1 MHKTHLHRILR
12 LLSLVGVFAS
22 GLYASADN
30 DVLLA
35 RLDSTLA
42 QENTIMAEKLNRID
56 MLKKMAAHEKNTNLL
71 LEKYRELSE
80 EYYVLQYDSAVKY
93 ADKGL
98 ALAEKTGNRH
108 FLTANII
115 MKASL
120 HAIGGLYSEAINCLN
135 RISADSLTEEEK
147 FGYNIAY
154 STVYHYWADYC
165 NDNTFTPIYREKAQ
179 QYLKA
184 AVAYLDKDD
193 EAYDYYMGEYYIYV
207 ERNDN
212 KALSH
217 YFKTMEKNDET
228 SRFYAMASFSIANNY
243 SAHGDMERY
252 EEYIIKACISDI
264 VCCTKENLALQDL
277 AMFIFKEKDNGNLE
291 RARRY
296 INSAMDDAKY
306 YNNRL
311 RIIEIS
317 QKLPLIVATYHSMV
331 EAQNRFLR
339 YAVWSIS
346 LLGAVLLVFLYFF
359 VRQNRQLSARRHELH
374 QSNSLLT
381 EANGRLNVV
390 NEQLMDTN
398 RKREGLAK
406 LYIDLCAKNIDRME
420 KFQMTVQRKIK
431 ANQTKELLTVISSSK
446 ANQQEATAFL
456 KRFDEAFLN
465 LYPSFVT
472 EFNMLLKDGE
482 QVVVNKPGTLST
494 ELRIFAL
501 VRLGVKDSSEIA
513 ALLFYSP
520 RTIYN
525 YRSAFKNK
533 AKDRNTFEDEVR
545 RLCTLYGNPNSKGE
559 GGITPPKDDCVNG

>member
-1 MHKTHLHRILR
+1 MHKTHLHCILR

-30 DVLLA
+30 DALLA

-80 EYYVLQYDSAVKY
+80 KYYVLQYDSAVKY

-98 ALAEKTGNRH
+98 VLAEKTGNRH

-135 RISADSLTEEEK
+135 RIAADSLTEEEK

-154 STVYHYWADYC
+154 SNAYHYWADYC

-559 GGITPPKDDCVNG
+559 GGITPPEG

>member
-30 DVLLA
+30 DALLA

-42 QENTIMAEKLNRID
+42 QENAIMAEKLNRID

-135 RISADSLTEEEK
+135 RIAPDSLKEEER

-154 STVYHYWADYC
+154 SNAYHYWADYC
-165 NDNTFTPIYREKAQ
+165 NDNTFAPIYREKAQ

-184 AVAYLDKDD
+184 AVAYLDKND

-501 VRLGVKDSSEIA
+501 VRLGVKESSEIA

-559 GGITPPKDDCVNG
+559 GGITPPEG

>member
-30 DVLLA
+30 DALLA

-42 QENTIMAEKLNRID
+42 QENAIMAEKLNRIN

-135 RISADSLTEEEK
+135 RIAADSLTEEEK

-252 EEYIIKACISDI
+252 EEYLIKACISDI

-277 AMFIFKEKDNGNLE
+277 AMFIFKEEDNGNLE

-359 VRQNRQLSARRHELH
+359 VRQNRQLSARRHELD

-501 VRLGVKDSSEIA
+501 VRLGVKESSEIA

-545 RLCTLYGNPNSKGE
+545 RLCTLYGNPNAKGE
-559 GGITPPKDDCVNG
+559 GGITPPRRMIA

>member
-30 DVLLA
+30 DALLA

-42 QENTIMAEKLNRID
+42 QENAIMAEKLNRID

-135 RISADSLTEEEK
+135 RIAADSLTEEEK

-154 STVYHYWADYC
+154 SNAYHYWADYC
-165 NDNTFTPIYREKAQ
+165 NDDTFTPIYREKAQ

-501 VRLGVKDSSEIA
+501 VRLGVKESSEIA

-545 RLCTLYGNPNSKGE
+545 RLCTLYGNPNAKGE
-559 GGITPPKDDCVNG
+559 GGITPPRRMIA

>member
-30 DVLLA
+30 DALLA

-42 QENTIMAEKLNRID
+42 QENAIMAEKLNRID

-135 RISADSLTEEEK
+135 RIAADSLTEEEK

-154 STVYHYWADYC
+154 SNAYHYWADYC
-165 NDNTFTPIYREKAQ
+165 NDNTFAPIYREKAQ

-184 AVAYLDKDD
+184 AVAYLDKND

-501 VRLGVKDSSEIA
+501 VRLGVKESSEIA

-559 GGITPPKDDCVNG
+559 DRITPPRRMIA

>member
-1 MHKTHLHRILR
+1 
-12 LLSLVGVFAS
+12 
-22 GLYASADN
+22 
-30 DVLLA
+30 
-35 RLDSTLA
+35 
-42 QENTIMAEKLNRID
+42 
-56 MLKKMAAHEKNTNLL
+56 
-71 LEKYRELSE
+71 
-80 EYYVLQYDSAVKY
+80 
-93 ADKGL
+93 
-98 ALAEKTGNRH
+98 
-108 FLTANII
+108 
-115 MKASL
+115 
-120 HAIGGLYSEAINCLN
+120 
-135 RISADSLTEEEK
+135 
-147 FGYNIAY
+147 
-154 STVYHYWADYC
+154 
-165 NDNTFTPIYREKAQ
+165 
-179 QYLKA
+179 
-184 AVAYLDKDD
+184 
-193 EAYDYYMGEYYIYV
+193 
-207 ERNDN
+207 
-212 KALSH
+212 
-217 YFKTMEKNDET
+217 
-228 SRFYAMASFSIANNY
+228 
-243 SAHGDMERY
+243 
-252 EEYIIKACISDI
+252 
-264 VCCTKENLALQDL
+264 
-277 AMFIFKEKDNGNLE
+277 
-291 RARRY
+291 
-296 INSAMDDAKY
+296 
-306 YNNRL
+306 
-311 RIIEIS
+311 
-317 QKLPLIVATYHSMV
+317 MV

-359 VRQNRQLSARRHELH
+359 VRQNRQLSARRHELD

-472 EFNMLLKDGE
+472 EFNMLLKEGE

-501 VRLGVKDSSEIA
+501 VRLGVKESSEIA

-559 GGITPPKDDCVNG
+559 DRITPPEG

>member
-30 DVLLA
+30 DALLA

-42 QENTIMAEKLNRID
+42 QENAIMAEKLNRID

-135 RISADSLTEEEK
+135 RIAADSLTEEEK

-154 STVYHYWADYC
+154 SNAYHYWADYC
-165 NDNTFTPIYREKAQ
+165 NDDTFTPIYKEKAQ

-184 AVAYLDKDD
+184 AVAYLDKND

-252 EEYIIKACISDI
+252 EEYLIKACISDI

-472 EFNMLLKDGE
+472 EFNMLLKEGE

-501 VRLGVKDSSEIA
+501 VRLGVKESSEIA

-545 RLCTLYGNPNSKGE
+545 RLCTLYGNPNAKGE
-559 GGITPPKDDCVNG
+559 GGITPPEG

>member
-30 DVLLA
+30 DALLA

-42 QENTIMAEKLNRID
+42 QENAIMAEKLNRIN

-135 RISADSLTEEEK
+135 RIAADSLTEEEK

-154 STVYHYWADYC
+154 SNAYHYWADYC
-165 NDNTFTPIYREKAQ
+165 NDDTFTPIYREKAQ

-264 VCCTKENLALQDL
+264 ICCTKENLALQDL

-359 VRQNRQLSARRHELH
+359 VRQNKQLSARRHELD

-482 QVVVNKPGTLST
+482 QVVVSKPGTLST

-501 VRLGVKDSSEIA
+501 VRLGVKESSEIA

-559 GGITPPKDDCVNG
+559 GGITPPEG

>member
-1 MHKTHLHRILR
+1 MHKTHLHCILR

-30 DVLLA
+30 DALLA

-154 STVYHYWADYC
+154 SNAYHYWADYC

-264 VCCTKENLALQDL
+264 ICCTKENLALQDL

-359 VRQNRQLSARRHELH
+359 VRQNKQLSARRHELH

-472 EFNMLLKDGE
+472 EFNMLLKEGE

-501 VRLGVKDSSEIA
+501 VRLGVKESSEIA

-559 GGITPPKDDCVNG
+559 DRITPPRRMIA

>member
-30 DVLLA
+30 DALLA

-42 QENTIMAEKLNRID
+42 QENAIMAEKLNRID

-154 STVYHYWADYC
+154 SNAYHYWADYC

-184 AVAYLDKDD
+184 AVAYLDKND

-501 VRLGVKDSSEIA
+501 VRLGVKESSEIA

-559 GGITPPKDDCVNG
+559 GGITPPEG

>member
-30 DVLLA
+30 DALLA

-42 QENTIMAEKLNRID
+42 QENAIMAEKLNRID
-56 MLKKMAAHEKNTNLL
+56 MLKKMAAHEKNTILL
-71 LEKYRELSE
+71 LEKYRKLSE

-135 RISADSLTEEEK
+135 RIAADSLTEEER

-154 STVYHYWADYC
+154 SNAYHYWADYC
-165 NDNTFTPIYREKAQ
+165 NDNTFAPIYREKAQ

-184 AVAYLDKDD
+184 AVAYLDKND

-501 VRLGVKDSSEIA
+501 VRLGVKESSEIA

-545 RLCTLYGNPNSKGE
+545 RLCTLYGNPNAKGE
-559 GGITPPKDDCVNG
+559 GGITPPKDDCMNG

>member
-30 DVLLA
+30 DALLA

-42 QENTIMAEKLNRID
+42 QENAIMAEKLNRID

-120 HAIGGLYSEAINCLN
+120 HAIGGLYSEAISCLN
-135 RISADSLTEEEK
+135 RIAADSLTEEEK

-154 STVYHYWADYC
+154 SNAYHYWADYC
-165 NDNTFTPIYREKAQ
+165 NDDTFTPIYREKAQ

-252 EEYIIKACISDI
+252 EEYLIKACISDI

-277 AMFIFKEKDNGNLE
+277 AMFIFKEEDNGNLE

-472 EFNMLLKDGE
+472 EFNMLLKEGE

-545 RLCTLYGNPNSKGE
+545 RLCTLYGNPNAKGE
-559 GGITPPKDDCVNG
+559 GGITPPEG